1 MKTRIATLAVVTVAA
16 VGVPAAQ
23 AHVVGGDGAYASA
36 KLAKTQKASKLTKT
50 QTAWI
55 KSIRMLGRS
64 LPSYA
69 R

>member
-1 MKTRIATLAVVTVAA
+1 MKTRIATLAVAAVAA

-23 AHVVGGDGAYASA
+23 AHVVSGNGAYASA
-36 KLAKTQKASKLTKT
+36 KLTKAQK
-50 QTAWI
+50 AWI

>member
-1 MKTRIATLAVVTVAA
+1 MKIRIVTLAVAAVAA
-16 VGVPAAQ
+16 LGVPAAQ
-23 AHVVGGDGAYASA
+23 AHMLSGNGAY
-36 KLAKTQKASKLTKT
+36 KAAKLTKT
-50 QTAWI
+50 QQAWI